1 MKNGFLTQRAETER
15 ELILYHGSYAKIIN
29 PRILTQEKGRDFGF
43 GFYTTTI
50 QNQAERWAIR
60 SARFYSKKTSREE
73 NAVVNIYEYDEKSV
87 ENLKTKS
94 FKDADLEWLDF
105 VINCRSDLN
114 YKHDFDIVS
123 GKIAD
128 DNVGETV
135 EYVLAGIMRKDDA
148 VERLKFEKINNQ
160 VCFCSENSLNFLTFK
175 ESYIVR
181 KVTWR

>member
-1 MKNGFLTQRAETER
+1 M
-15 ELILYHGSYAKIIN
+15 ILYHGSYTKIIN

-73 NAVVNIYEYDEKSV
+73 NAVVNIYEYDEKSAG
-87 ENLKTKS
+87 NLKAKS
-94 FKDADLEWLDF
+94 FKDADSEWLDF

-114 YKHDFDIVS
+114 YRHDFDIVS

-128 DNVGETV
+128 DNVGENEALRIIYTSPIADLL
-135 EYVLAGIMRKDDA
+135 EDDSMGLYGQSA
-148 VERLKFEKINNQ
+148 LYIY
-160 VCFCSENSLNFLTFK
+160 SLID
-175 ESYIVR
+175 E
-181 KVTWR
+181 